1 MVSLSK
7 TEFHSGTAMKI
18 ASSIALFILLYASIL
33 AGCDTTDS
41 DGDRTM
47 TTNNF
52 ESGTEG
58 WEGAFADYP
67 IGDDLELI
75 FERTLLPEPLDR
87 DRYALLLGGTN
98 TSDDLFM
105 FLKREITGLEPGRRY
120 RVDFSAILASKAPQE
135 SVGIGGSPGA
145 SVFLKAGAV
154 GFEPMPVEIFDDTF
168 ENGFYRVNF
177 EKGNQSEIGE
187 DAVSMGTVGHD
198 GSEFIYQLIERS
210 SAEPIEVTS
219 SQTGSIWVWIGTDS
233 GFEGRTELYYDQV
246 TIELTPLGS

>member
-1 MVSLSK
+1 
-7 TEFHSGTAMKI
+7 MKI
-18 ASSIALFILLYASIL
+18 APSIVFLIFLSACIL

-41 DGDRTM
+41 DGNRKM
-47 TTNNF
+47 TTYNF
-52 ESGTEG
+52 ETGTEG

-67 IGDDLELI
+67 IGDDLELMV
-75 FERTLLPEPLDR
+75 ERSRLPEPLDR

-120 RVDFSAILASKAPQE
+120 SVDFSAILASDAPQE
-135 SVGIGGSPGA
+135 SIGIGGSPGA

-154 GFEPMPVEIFDDTF
+154 GFEPKPVEIFDGTF
-168 ENGFYRVNF
+168 DNGFYGVNF

-187 DAVSMGTVGHD
+187 DAVSMGTIGHD
-198 GSEFIYQLIERS
+198 GSEFIYRLIERS
-210 SAEPIEVTS
+210 SAAPIEVTS

-246 TIELTPLGS
+246 TIKLTPLGS